1 MAKAIKMKPILDTL
15 ETRVINRG
23 KVLDW
28 SDFRD
33 MIDVA
38 TGSEL
43 SASKLDTA
51 TQQLVNRFHK
61 KAPHL
66 LAR

>member
-1 MAKAIKMKPILDTL
+1 M
-15 ETRVINRG
+15 INRG

-33 MIDVA
+33 AIDLA
-38 TGSEL
+38 MGSEL
-43 SASKLDTA
+43 SRSKLDTA

-66 LAR
+66 LARN